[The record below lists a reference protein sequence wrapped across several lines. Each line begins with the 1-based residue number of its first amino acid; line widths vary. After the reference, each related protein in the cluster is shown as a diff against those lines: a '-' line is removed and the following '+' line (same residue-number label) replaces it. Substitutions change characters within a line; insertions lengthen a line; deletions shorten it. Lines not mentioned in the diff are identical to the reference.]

1 MEPSP
6 PLLPDDAPEEGGY
19 GFVVQGRAVPCTRTK
34 LLDIVSREEPALL
47 QAVWTPETPSPV
59 HPAAVPFLF
68 EAYRARAQRAAKSGL
83 RGALLQGALWA
94 GLGIVLRIEGRE
106 IDSLLFFVIAA
117 AFGAI
122 PAVENAWALFRLR
135 RTGPEWMARVLEGTR
150 KAWRLFSRRSIA
162 TTVLAAGILA
172 VGLAQWRAGLDHS
185 IRVAGLDKEA
195 ARVGEVW
202 RYLTSSY
209 VHAMPPLHIAFNL
222 LALLALGRLVECIAG
237 RTAMLAIYLISV
249 LAGAAASVYLG
260 PQGFSVG
267 ASGGIMGLLG
277 FLAVLALLRRRAL
290 PLGFAG
296 SMWTSL
302 IWMAVVGAALVHLVD
317 NAAHA
322 GGAAA
327 GALIAVA
334 FVRRGNDLPLK
345 PGRAVAVI
353 GILSAAVL
361 AAGWAATLWLVLKPA

>member
-6 PLLPDDAPEEGGY
+6 PFLPDEIPDHGY
-19 GFVVQGRAVPCTRTK
+19 LAQGRVVPCTRSD
-34 LLDIVSREEPALL
+34 LLAIVDRDQPAMLD
-47 QAVWTPETPSPV
+47 AVWTPQTPGPV

-68 EAYRARAQRAAKSGL
+68 EAFRARRVREAKAGM
-83 RGALLQGALWA
+83 RGALLQGGLWA
-94 GLGIVLRIEGRE
+94 GLGVVLRTEGRE
-106 IDSLLFFVIAA
+106 TDSLLFFLIAA
-117 AFGAI
+117 AFGVI
-122 PAVENAWALFRLR
+122 PAVEHAWALWRLR
-135 RTGPEWMARVLEGTR
+135 RVGPEWMARVLQGTR

-162 TTVLAAGILA
+162 TTVLAAAIVA
-172 VGLAQWRAGLDHS
+172 VGLAEWRGGLEHS

-195 ARVGEVW
+195 ARAGEVW
-202 RYLTSSY
+202 RYVTSSY
-209 VHAMPPLHIAFNL
+209 VHAMPPIHIAFNL

-237 RTAMLAIYLISV
+237 RSAFLAIYLASV

-260 PQGFSVG
+260 PHGFSVG

-277 FLAVLALLRRRAL
+277 FLAVLALLRRPAL
-290 PLGFAG
+290 PRGFAG

-327 GALIAVA
+327 GAAIALV

-345 PGRAVAVI
+345 PGRAVTVAGV
-353 GILSAAVL
+353 LSAAILV
-361 AAGWAATLWLVLKPA
+361 AGWAATIWLVVKPA